1 MTTQEQLM
9 VQAQAFQQQLQ
20 SLMFQKE
27 TLSMQMIEIK
37 KAVEELDKTKDSSVY
52 KITGPILIKVNK
64 GNVKKELDEK
74 EELINLRIK
83 TLEKNE
89 MRVKDKLNEL
99 REGLSKKVGG

>member
-1 MTTQEQLM
+1 MTDQVQLLI
-9 VQAQAFQQQLQ
+9 QAQAFQQQLQ

-37 KAVEELDKTKDSSVY
+37 KAVEELDKTKDLSVY
-52 KITGPILIKVNK
+52 KITGPILIKFSK
-64 GNVKKELDEK
+64 SNVKKELDEK
-74 EELINLRIK
+74 EDLINLRIK

-99 REGLSKKVGG
+99 REDLSKKVGG